1 MVIIVIHVIAIFDA
15 GSVRF
20 TATSLCTDVLLDCP
34 KMCHKFN
41 PLEAG
46 APSARFTE
54 RLEANTKHR
63 TVQASYLQSEPTD
76 GMAIRK
82 FQRVRHR
89 T

>member
-15 GSVRF
+15 GSLRF
-20 TATSLCTDVLLDCP
+20 AATSLCTDVLLDCP

-54 RLEANTKHR
+54 RLEVCGRECRLHQHKM
-63 TVQASYLQSEPTD
+63 
-76 GMAIRK
+76 G
-82 FQRVRHR
+82 RVHPLILG
-89 T
+89 